1 MTNFNSPAFRL
12 GVGIMLV
19 NADKKVFVGRRIDQ
33 SHERENSIVSKAWQ
47 MPQGGIDSEENIE
60 TALWREM
67 QEEIGCSKG
76 EIIAESKEW
85 YSYDLPLDLQTRLWG
100 GRFQGQK
107 QKWFL
112 IKFLGDETDINLNT
126 HYPEFSSWQW
136 VDFTELVDVIVPFK
150 RETYVK
156 ITEEFSW
163 YFKES
168 PSQPK

>member
-1 MTNFNSPAFRL
+1 MTNLNSSVFRL

-19 NADKKVFVGRRIDQ
+19 NADKKVFVGSRIDQ
-33 SHERENSIVSKAWQ
+33 THEKENDMISKVWQ

-76 EIIAESKEW
+76 EIIAESREW
-85 YSYDLPLDLQTRLWG
+85 YSYDLPADLQERLWG
-100 GRFQGQK
+100 GRFRGQK

-112 IKFLGDETDINLNT
+112 VKFLGDEKDINLNT

-136 VDFTELVDVIVPFK
+136 VNCAELVNIIVPFK
-150 RETYVK
+150 KEVYEK
-156 ITEEFSW
+156 IIDEFGW
-163 YFKES
+163 YFK
-168 PSQPK
+168 

>member
-1 MTNFNSPAFRL
+1 MNDSNSTLFRL

-19 NADKKVFVGRRIDQ
+19 NADKKVFVGRRIDL
-33 SHERENSIVSKAWQ
+33 SRGGDENCISKPWQ
-47 MPQGGIDSEENIE
+47 MPQGGIDSEESIR

-85 YSYDLPLDLQTRLWG
+85 YSYNLPSGLQERLWG

-126 HYPEFSSWQW
+126 HHPEFSSWQW
-136 VDFTELVDVIVPFK
+136 VNYTELVDIIVPFK
-150 RETYVK
+150 KELY
-156 ITEEFSW
+156 INLLEEFGW
-163 YFKES
+163 YFK
-168 PSQPK
+168 